1 MGKLLEGKVAIVT
14 GAGRGLGKE
23 EVLALAKQ
31 GCKILVNDLGASFD
45 GSGKETKI
53 ADEVVE
59 EVKNLGVEA
68 VANYDSVTDFDKA
81 KGMIQQAVDEL
92 GGLDIVVNNAGILR
106 DRMIFNMSEEE
117 FDAVIAVHLKGT
129 FNMLRHAAEYFRTE
143 TKEGNRKKKSG
154 RVINTASDA
163 GLLGNPGQ
171 SNYGAAKAG
180 IAAMTIIAAQELK
193 KYATVNCIVPMAR
206 TRLTTDATPK
216 MAGVMK
222 KKDKSGMD
230 VFNPAN
236 VAPMIA
242 YLASPKARRI
252 NGEVFRVAG
261 DKVWLF
267 QGWQTINRIDNDGE
281 RFTVEQLID
290 RIPSELMKEKPE
302 QQTLMSVA
310 GELLGLE

>member
-242 YLASPKARRI
+242 FLASPKARRI

>member
-1 MGKLLEGKVAIVT
+1 MGNLLEGKVAIVT

-23 EVLALAKQ
+23 EVLALAKE

-59 EVKNLGVEA
+59 QVKKLGVEA

-81 KGMIQQAVDEL
+81 KGMIQQAVSEL

-129 FNMLRHAAEYFRTE
+129 FNMVRHAAEYFRTE

-154 RVINTASDA
+154 RIINTASDA

-180 IAAMTIIAAQELK
+180 IAAMTLIASQELK

-222 KKDKSGMD
+222 KKNKSGMD
-230 VFNPAN
+230 VFNPTN
-236 VAPMIA
+236 VAPMVA
-242 YLASPKARRI
+242 YLASKKARRI

-267 QGWQTINRIDNDGE
+267 KGWDTVGRIDNDGE
-281 RFTVEQLID
+281 RFTVEQLIE
-290 RIPSELMKEKPE
+290 RIPSELMHKAEEKPSI
-302 QQTLMSVA
+302 MGVA